1 MKKIAMLLTVAFL
14 LTGVLC
20 SCNSVSADTSTS
32 SLPTQQST
40 TESNYAGSLDT
51 QPSNSEETAAS
62 TKPNEQSTTEPS
74 DSGSL
79 DTQPLIPKD
88 PEELVRIL
96 TAMGFEPEIEKIES
110 DEDAQ
115 NWADIFGVST
125 DAVEGLVFVT
135 FYIPS
140 EDFGPSDFMNFFYC
154 TNVKRTLEIKA
165 ILDTESGYVIEQ
177 EGNIIAYGTEYL
189 WDAFIDFNSN

>member
-1 MKKIAMLLTVAFL
+1 MKKTIKIILCICLVLLTC
-14 LTGVLC
+14 VLIFTAC
-20 SCNSVSADTSTS
+20 DSENDTESKAPTTDAPVTDSPTTSLKPINSDTTASTEPNTPS
-32 SLPTQQST
+32 D
-40 TESNYAGSLDT
+40 TESNTTD
-51 QPSNSEETAAS
+51 PS
-62 TKPNEQSTTEPS
+62 K
-74 DSGSL
+74 
-79 DTQPLIPKD
+79 TQPLIPTD

-115 NWADIFGVST
+115 NCADIFGVST

-189 WDAFIDFNSN
+189 WEAFIDFNSN